1 MRGFIPRC
9 GIDETGAIFELH
21 VKDPCA
27 AGVTLELQP
36 FFHEMP
42 DVAPFVVKVLSS
54 GEAFSEKTRFNV
66 LNVQLVEENDFV
78 TRFLLAKEVLESPV
92 DPGDITRG

>member
-1 MRGFIPRC
+1 
-9 GIDETGAIFELH
+9 
-21 VKDPCA
+21 
-27 AGVTLELQP
+27 
-36 FFHEMP
+36 MP
-42 DVAPFVVKVLSS
+42 DVAPFVVKVLSG

-78 TRFLLAKEVLESPV
+78 TRFFLAKEVLESPV